1 MKAKPVSLVF
11 LVLVLLLIA
20 ACTPNPVA
28 NQQDFQYEET
38 KQDFADDAG
47 NIQMRVRNVLVEDQK
62 MTVDLTIS
70 GLQNVVEKET
80 DFSNRVCDPLL
91 SLNPAQ
97 SLTKVGSTV
106 DDLTKINDWSKDID
120 VSFTYELSQ
129 PLAAQTSVTMD
140 WTIGPCGPCFDE
152 QNIPC
157 DVFPLVTN
165 HRFNFVIP
173 EK

>member
-1 MKAKPVSLVF
+1 MKAKSVYLISLI
-11 LVLVLLLIA
+11 LVLLIA
-20 ACTPNPVA
+20 ACTQVPIATEPE
-28 NQQDFQYEET
+28 FEFEET
-38 KQDFADDAG
+38 IQDYADDAG
-47 NIQMRVRNVLVEDQK
+47 NIQMEVRNVQVEDQK
-62 MTVDLTIS
+62 LTIDLTIS
-70 GLQNVVEKET
+70 GLQNVVSVEQ
-80 DFSNRVCDPLL
+80 DFNNRVCDPLL
-91 SLNPAQ
+91 SLDPAQ

-106 DDLTKINDWSKDID
+106 DDLTKISDWSEPID
-120 VSFTYELSQ
+120 VSYTYELKE
-129 PLAAQTSVTMD
+129 PLAAQTSATMD